1 MGYLILVRHGAPCF
15 KPDDKLAGW
24 MDIPLS
30 REGIEEALDCAVKL
44 QNIEL
49 DLAFTSNLVRTQES
63 LFIILSRQNKIGIL
77 VHEKSG
83 NKSKIGKVKWYSD
96 PQILKNNFIPVYH
109 TAALNERYY
118 GKLQGR
124 KKQKIE
130 EKYGLERLASWRWD
144 FEPGPP
150 KGESLKAVYE
160 RAVPYFE
167 QKVLPAVKEEK
178 NVIICAHQGSL
189 RALVKYIENISD
201 KDIRG
206 IRFSTGELATYR
218 FSGGRLVKENAE
230 IALKTKINL

>member
-1 MGYLILVRHGAPCF
+1 MV
-15 KPDDKLAGW
+15 
-24 MDIPLS
+24 
-30 REGIEEALDCAVKL
+30 
-44 QNIEL
+44 
-49 DLAFTSNLVRTQES
+49 
-63 LFIILSRQNKIGIL
+63 
-77 VHEKSG
+77 VHEKAG
-83 NKSKIGKVKWYSD
+83 DKSKIGKVKWYSY
-96 PQILKNNFIPVYH
+96 PKTLKNNFITVYY

-130 EKYGLERLASWRWD
+130 EKYRPERLASWRWD

-160 RAVPYFE
+160 RAVSYFK
-167 QKVLPAVKEEK
+167 QKVLPAVREEK

-189 RALVKYIENISD
+189 RALVKYIEDISAE
-201 KDIRG
+201 DIRG

-218 FSGGRLVKENAE
+218 FSEGRLVKENAE